1 MFSKRVISLFAFRSI
16 VLLVLLGILC
26 LVMVEQFNLFLIK
39 AANPFIPVRITL
51 RTFGTYIEISSAGP
65 SATSPLYVNSLT
77 IYSGTIL
84 MITVALSAVGLR
96 LSERLISLGVLTTLG
111 LVIQVIGIVLISEG
125 IEADSDISY
134 SGFSESRQFNVFSVG
149 WSLVPAII
157 SAAWCYLFWRRSKS
171 PIINSLN

>member
-1 MFSKRVISLFAFRSI
+1 MFSKRVISLFVFRSI

-65 SATSPLYVNSLT
+65 GATSPLYVNSLT

-111 LVIQVIGIVLISEG
+111 LVIQVVGIILLSEG
-125 IEADSDISY
+125 IEAASDINY
-134 SGFSESRQFNVFSVG
+134 SGYSESRQFNVFSVG

-171 PIINSLN
+171 PFINSLN